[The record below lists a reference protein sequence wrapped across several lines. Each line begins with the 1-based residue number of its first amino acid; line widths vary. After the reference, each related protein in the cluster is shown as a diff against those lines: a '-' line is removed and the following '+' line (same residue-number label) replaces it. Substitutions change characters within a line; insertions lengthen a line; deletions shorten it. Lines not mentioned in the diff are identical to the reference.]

1 MGKFDGK
8 VALVAGNLGAMKN
21 GEFAPGLGNEVAKRL
36 VEEGAQVVVVDT
48 DFAVADACASAI
60 GGSIKALECDLFKD
74 REYETEEV
82 ETEKG
87 PKTEVKWTDNPA
99 LTLVES
105 IVGEFSKLD
114 VIITNFDIF
123 EQAKIEKTDN
133 ELFNKI
139 RDENIVPTFHLL
151 AAVRDQL
158 SNQSKT
164 SGTYAKIVNVT
175 NMVGKAGLSMAAVY
189 SAFKGSVIGLTKS
202 LAREYGRFANVNAVA
217 YGPMNPATQGPK
229 DRVKKNYLPT
239 ASDMANQDITIEKVA
254 PAIIFLASDDAM
266 GISGQTL
273 SIDGGLWLKIEQ

>member
-105 IVGEFSKLD
+105 IVGEIL
-114 VIITNFDIF
+114 
-123 EQAKIEKTDN
+123 E
-133 ELFNKI
+133 I
-139 RDENIVPTFHLL
+139 RCNHY
-151 AAVRDQL
+151 QL
-158 SNQSKT
+158 R
-164 SGTYAKIVNVT
+164 YI
-175 NMVGKAGLSMAAVY
+175 
-189 SAFKGSVIGLTKS
+189 
-202 LAREYGRFANVNAVA
+202 
-217 YGPMNPATQGPK
+217 
-229 DRVKKNYLPT
+229 
-239 ASDMANQDITIEKVA
+239 
-254 PAIIFLASDDAM
+254 
-266 GISGQTL
+266 
-273 SIDGGLWLKIEQ
+273 